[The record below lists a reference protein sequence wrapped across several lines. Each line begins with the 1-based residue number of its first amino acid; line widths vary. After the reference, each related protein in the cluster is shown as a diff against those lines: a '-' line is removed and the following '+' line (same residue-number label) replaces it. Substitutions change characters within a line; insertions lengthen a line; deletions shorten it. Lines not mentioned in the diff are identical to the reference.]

1 MPKSKEAHVLV
12 RLRRHLSLSQEQ
24 LAKWCDCSYYTIQ
37 AVELGRLNLSN
48 SLAERISMATGAPVK
63 WLLEN
68 NLSAPL
74 PKLFEGPPAKPG
86 VFNNSFTS
94 RTLLFVA
101 VVRAL
106 RAIESAKGGEQ
117 LQLVNHYSL
126 KFREELDK
134 AFGESEIAE
143 THEGLADYIQP
154 RLDTYRN
161 PSAEERKH
169 LEESHDYLLSYL
181 VAHFTSLNA
190 EVSARQ
196 EKKGKKQSA
205 RPQKKAPRR
214 IRQSA

>member
-24 LAKWCDCSYYTIQ
+24 LAEWCDCSYYTIQ
-37 AVELGRLNLSN
+37 AVELGRLKLSN

-74 PKLFEGPPAKPG
+74 PKLIWKPSEPAA
-86 VFNNSFTS
+86 FNTS
-94 RTLLFVA
+94 YIARAMLFMAVA
-101 VVRAL
+101 RAL
-106 RAIESAKGGEQ
+106 RALKSDQATQI
-117 LQLVNHYSL
+117 VVYHSL
-126 KFREELDK
+126 EFLKKLNL
-134 AFGESEIAE
+134 AFGEIE
-143 THEGLADYIQP
+143 TVQSQEEMADYVQAE
-154 RLDTYRN
+154 LDSWRN
-161 PSAEERKH
+161 PTADEKKFAAEFYGELFNEVALNSA
-169 LEESHDYLLSYL
+169 SFNA
-181 VAHFTSLNA
+181 VA
-190 EVSARQ
+190 EVSKRK